1 MPKDGVR
8 FDIAIALG
16 LMVTSGQMPLVALQD
31 VECLGEQALWGA
43 IRPFQECCLLRWLR
57 ERTLIIPAV
66 NTEKACLVSGV
77 GIAVNHLLELVVHF
91 NENAVIAPSQSSGL
105 LH

>member
-1 MPKDGVR
+1 
-8 FDIAIALG
+8 
-16 LMVTSGQMPLVALQD
+16 MVTSGQMPLVALQD
-31 VECLGEQALWGA
+31 VECLGE
-43 IRPFQECCLLRWLR
+43 
-57 ERTLIIPAV
+57 RTLIITAV

-91 NENAVIAPSQSSGL
+91 NENAVIAPSHSSGL